1 MDTGKAGT
9 DYASLHLHRIFS
21 DGLLYTSGGPGSG
34 RAGAGGVTGCA
45 VTAAGYCGRRDRVT
59 SHDCKDR
66 RRDRGKRI

>member
-34 RAGAGGVTGCA
+34 RDGAGRGNGSA
-45 VTAAGYCGRRDRVT
+45 VNASGYRGRTYRV
-59 SHDCKDR
+59 HGNDCKDR

>member
-34 RAGAGGVTGCA
+34 RDGAGRGNGS
-45 VTAAGYCGRRDRVT
+45 AGNASGDSGRRSSGNVN
-59 SHDCKDR
+59 DCKDR